1 MHRIRIVLVM
11 LGVLSLGV
19 ATVAFAGPDR
29 DGGSRHGDR
38 DEWRGD
44 RGDWRGDHGKWR
56 KGRFAKATL
65 IDAQGAK
72 VGEAWLREERRGDEV
87 WVAGNV
93 RNLPPGF
100 HGFHIHTVGQ
110 CVPPFTSAGGH
121 FNPTGATHGNH
132 AGDMSTLLVN
142 EDGTGTV
149 ALATDRFSIS
159 DLRDADGSAV
169 MVHAL
174 PDNYANVPTRY
185 RSPGS
190 PAAGGPDADTLAT
203 GDAGGRIACG
213 VVR

>member
-1 MHRIRIVLVM
+1 MHRIRTILVM
-11 LGVLSLGV
+11 LGVLTLGV
-19 ATVAFAGPDR
+19 ATVAFAGTGGD
-29 DGGSRHGDR
+29 DGSSRHGDR
-38 DEWRGD
+38 DKRD
-44 RGDWRGDHGKWR
+44 
-56 KGRFAKATL
+56 RFAKAT
-65 IDAQGAK
+65 IINAQGAK
-72 VGEAWLREERRGDEV
+72 VGEAWLREERRGDDV
-87 WVAGNV
+87 WVMGNV

-121 FNPTGATHGNH
+121 YNPGGGMHPNH

-142 EDGTGTV
+142 ADGTGTV

-174 PDNYANVPTRY
+174 PDNYANIPTDRY
-185 RSPGS
+185 DPD
-190 PAAGGPDADTLAT
+190 PDAMTTST

-213 VVR
+213 VIR

>member
-1 MHRIRIVLVM
+1 MHRIRIVLIM
-11 LGVLSLGV
+11 LGVLTLGV
-19 ATVAFAGPDR
+19 ATVAFAGSD
-29 DGGSRHGDR
+29 
-38 DEWRGD
+38 RGD
-44 RGDWRGDHGKWR
+44 RGARDGDRGWHGDRGKWRGDDDWR
-56 KGRFAKATL
+56 RGRFAKAT
-65 IDAQGAK
+65 IINAQGAK

-100 HGFHIHTVGQ
+100 HGFHIHTVGE

-121 FNPTGATHGNH
+121 FNPGGGMHPNH

-142 EDGTGTV
+142 ADGTGTV
-149 ALATDRFSIS
+149 ALATDRFSIR

-174 PDNYANVPTRY
+174 PDNYANIPTDRY
-185 RSPGS
+185 D
-190 PAAGGPDADTLAT
+190 PDPDMTTTTT

-213 VVR
+213 VIR

>member
-121 FNPTGATHGNH
+121 YNPGGGMHPNH

-142 EDGTGTV
+142 ADGTGTV

-174 PDNYANVPTRY
+174 PDNYANIPTDRY
-185 RSPGS
+185 D
-190 PAAGGPDADTLAT
+190 PDPDTMTTST